1 MYIAEGIRNPTKDQN
16 LESNFHRPRPE
27 SSTSNLESTAQNPE
41 SKTALDTWGEIW
53 IIIAKCALC
62 FALVSRFLQECR
74 VCHKAPVMQT
84 NCTLKDSGRFRD
96 DDREESVG

>member
-62 FALVSRFLQECR
+62 FARECR